1 MSRKPGSRSG
11 GEPLEPVQLGQIAQ
25 AAAVSKGGLDPVLL
39 EVSELAG
46 YADLFLI
53 VSGRSDRQVKA
64 IAEAVRRAVAEAGRR
79 PLGSEGLKLGQ
90 WALIDFGELV
100 VHVFHE
106 SARQAYDLEGLW
118 IEAPRVE
125 Y

>member
-1 MSRKPGSRSG
+1 MSRHAGPRDRTT
-11 GEPLEPVQLGQIAQ
+11 LEPEQLGALAL
-25 AAAVSKGGLDPVLL
+25 AAAMSKGAQEPVLL
-39 EVSELAG
+39 QVSELAG

-64 IAEAVRRAVAEAGRR
+64 IAEAVRRALAEHGRR
-79 PLGSEGLKLGQ
+79 PLGSEGFKHGQ

-106 SARQAYDLEGLW
+106 SVRQTYDLEGLW
-118 IEAPRVE
+118 IDAPRVE
-125 Y
+125 P